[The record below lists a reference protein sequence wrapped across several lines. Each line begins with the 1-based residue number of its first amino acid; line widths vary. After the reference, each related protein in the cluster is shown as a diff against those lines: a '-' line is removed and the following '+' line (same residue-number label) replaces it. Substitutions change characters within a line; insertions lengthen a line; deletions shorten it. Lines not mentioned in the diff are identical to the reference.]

1 MHRIEGAEA
10 LERYFATLYSN
21 VTKCRFDFHE
31 RQRSGQEAFA
41 AWTLH
46 LAHPRLAGG
55 REYAVEGCSRLT
67 FADDDS
73 GRVAR
78 HRDYFDAGA
87 LLYERLPLLG
97 GAILGGAVGGPLSY
111 YAGAELAGVSLAPWL
126 LPVQALVWAG
136 LCLWLCRR
144 LSGAVARV

>member
-1 MHRIEGAEA
+1 MPADPQLEAFFAFFNKLDKSCTNKLYEFYTPDVVFQDPLHRIEGAEA

-21 VTKCRFDFHE
+21 VTACRFDFHE
-31 RQRSGQEAFA
+31 RQRSGREAFA
-41 AWTLH
+41 TWTLH

-55 REYAVEGCSRLT
+55 REYTVEGCSRLT

-97 GAILGGAVGGPLSY
+97 GAIR
-111 YAGAELAGVSLAPWL
+111 L
-126 LPVQALVWAG
+126 LK
-136 LCLWLCRR
+136 RR
-144 LSGAVARV
+144 LDA

>member
-1 MHRIEGAEA
+1 MPVDPQLEAFCAFFNKLDKSCTNKLYEFYTPDVVFQDPMHRIVGAEA

-21 VTKCRFDFHE
+21 VTACRFDFHE
-31 RQRSGQEAFA
+31 RQRSGREAFA

-55 REYAVEGCSRLT
+55 REYAVEGCSHLT
-67 FADDDS
+67 FAEDDS

-97 GAILGGAVGGPLSY
+97 GAIR
-111 YAGAELAGVSLAPWL
+111 L
-126 LPVQALVWAG
+126 LK
-136 LCLWLCRR
+136 RR
-144 LSGAVARV
+144 LDA

>member
-1 MHRIEGAEA
+1 MPVDPQLEAFCAFFNKLDKSCTNKLYEFYTHDVVFEDPLHRIEGSEA

-21 VTKCRFDFHE
+21 VTACRFDFHE
-31 RQRSGQEAFA
+31 RQRCGREAFA
-41 AWTLH
+41 TWTLH

-97 GAILGGAVGGPLSY
+97 GAIR
-111 YAGAELAGVSLAPWL
+111 L
-126 LPVQALVWAG
+126 LK
-136 LCLWLCRR
+136 RR
-144 LSGAVARV
+144 LDA